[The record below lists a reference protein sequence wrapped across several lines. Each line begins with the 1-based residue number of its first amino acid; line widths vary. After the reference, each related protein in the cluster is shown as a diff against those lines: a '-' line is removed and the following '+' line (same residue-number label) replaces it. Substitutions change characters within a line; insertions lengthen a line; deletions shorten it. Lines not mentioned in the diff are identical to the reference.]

1 MYLILGGLERQSL
14 KEKNFETINKYLLN
28 LEFFL
33 QVKYAIGETVQRG
46 QGMQTSS
53 LGL

>member
-1 MYLILGGLERQSL
+1 MYSILGGLESL

-33 QVKYAIGETVQRG
+33 QVKYAIGETVKRG